1 MRWEVAGM
9 EREEI
14 VSRLRERKLL
24 VAPDA
29 VDHLVG
35 EHAGEAEEIIK
46 RIIERA
52 SGPFV
57 SRELVE
63 ETVSDMHEAQ
73 KIKSIVVLQQANYTP
88 AAKDVEA
95 DVKIHDEWDV
105 TGKSTCTGH
114 VEDFVNYFRDRL
126 ARESHLLKNRP
137 SDLGVTRMSA
147 LKQSMQKKNARIVG
161 MVWEKRVT
169 KNGHTLIDIEDE
181 ETSLPCFISKDAP
194 AALKEAANDIVSDE
208 VIGFDGYLSN
218 GLFIVKEIIWP
229 DIPIREKK
237 LVEDDI
243 AIAFISDLQIGSRY
257 FMQENF
263 TRFLKFINGDAE
275 KPQDRELAGKIKYL
289 CVAGDVVDGIG
300 IYPEQEKELVTKD
313 VYTQYEIFSEYMKSV
328 PEHIQILIGPGNHDA
343 VRIAQPRPRLPNEF
357 TKAFEGYSNIHLVGD
372 PAFFELHG
380 LRTMMFHG
388 DGFFSLAANMPKL
401 SGAYTNPER
410 AAVEMLKK
418 RHLSPIYGENPVVP
432 EKTDFLFLR
441 EVPDLV
447 HFGHVHH
454 NGYATYR
461 GTTVI
466 NSGTWQSTTAY
477 QLKQGHLPT
486 PGQLPIYSAR
496 TGTLNILDFGGD

>member
-1 MRWEVAGM
+1 M

-14 VSRLRERKLL
+14 VSRLRTSKLFI
-24 VAPDA
+24 APDA
-29 VDHLVG
+29 LDHLAG
-35 EHAGEAEEIIK
+35 EHAGEALEIVN
-46 RIIERA
+46 RIAERA
-52 SGPFV
+52 KSPFV
-57 SRELVE
+57 TRELVE
-63 ETVSDMHEAQ
+63 ETVGDMAEAQ
-73 KIKSIVVLQQANYTP
+73 KAKSIVILQQADYAP
-88 AAKDVEA
+88 AARDIEPQVR
-95 DVKIHDEWDV
+95 IHDEWDV

-126 ARESHLLKNRP
+126 AKESTLLKSRP
-137 SDLGVTRMSA
+137 SDLGVTRISA

-161 MVWEKRVT
+161 MVWDKRVT
-169 KNGHTLIDIEDE
+169 KNGHTLVEIEDE
-181 ETSLPCFISKDAP
+181 EGSQPCLIPKDAP
-194 AALKEAANDIVSDE
+194 LALKEAANDIVFDE
-208 VIGFDGYLSN
+208 VLGFDGYLSN

-229 DIPIREKK
+229 DLPIREKK
-237 LVEDDI
+237 LVEDDV

-257 FMQENF
+257 FMQDNF
-263 TRFLKFINGDAE
+263 TKFLRFINGEDEQE
-275 KPQDRELAGKIKYL
+275 KEIAGKIKYL

-313 VYTQYEIFSEYMKSV
+313 VYTQYEIFSQFMKSV
-328 PEHIQILIGPGNHDA
+328 PEHIQIIIGPGNHDA
-343 VRIAQPRPRLPNEF
+343 VRIAQPRPRLPAEF
-357 TKAFEGYSNIHLVGD
+357 TKGFDGYSNIHLVGD

-401 SGAYTNPER
+401 NGAYTNPER
-410 AAVEMLKK
+410 ACVEMLKK
-418 RHLSPIYGENPVVP
+418 RHLSPVYGENPVVP
-432 EKTDFLFLR
+432 ERTDYLFLR

-454 NGYATYR
+454 NGYANYR

-477 QLKQGHLPT
+477 QLKQGHVPT

-496 TGTLNILDFGGD
+496 TGTLNVLEFGGE